1 MKQKKRKG
9 AGRSELRVKFSHDLI
24 WGMHPVLEALRSE
37 PERIA
42 ELILQKDKRGSGW
55 QEIIDCARQAQ
66 IKCSFGE
73 RITITDSLE
82 GNITHQGVIARVAP
96 VKFLPFDEL
105 LAQFAARVQNR
116 EMVKIIACDCIQ
128 DPHNLGAII
137 RSAHASGVEHVLLT
151 RERSAPL
158 GGTAAK
164 AAAGAL
170 SRVKISQVTNLAEA
184 LLALKEAGA
193 WVFGAVKDPEG
204 ESIYQTDLCL
214 PLCLVVGNE
223 ARGIR
228 PLVKRSCDVLI
239 SIPMAGDIDSLNSS
253 VAGAVI
259 MFEMH
264 RQALAHEENLKLS

>member
-1 MKQKKRKG
+1 MKPAKQKG
-9 AGRSELRVKFSHDLI
+9 PGRSELRVKFSDDLI
-24 WGMHPVLEALRSE
+24 WGLHTVLEALCSE
-37 PERIA
+37 PERIT
-42 ELILQKDKRGSGW
+42 ELILQKDKRGSSW
-55 QEIIDCARQAQ
+55 QEIIDCARNAQ
-66 IKCSFGE
+66 TKCTFAE
-73 RITITDSLE
+73 RITVDGAVDEPVI
-82 GNITHQGVIARVAP
+82 HQGVIARVAP
-96 VKFLPFDEL
+96 VKLLPFDEL
-105 LAQFAARVQNR
+105 LSQFSERVQNH
-116 EMVKIIACDCIQ
+116 ENPKIIACDCIQ

-158 GGTAAK
+158 GGSAAK

-170 SRVKISQVTNLAEA
+170 SRVKICQVGNLSDA
-184 LLALKEAGA
+184 LLALKEVGA

-204 ESIYQTDLCL
+204 TSIYHTDLCL
-214 PLCLVVGNE
+214 PACLVIGNE

-264 RQALAHEENLKLS
+264 RQSLFSQETGKPA